1 MIRRLAPSS
10 GRSAARAVAVLVL
23 GAASALGACSEPS
36 EDDRRRALAEDL
48 VRDSDGALDAATS
61 RCVADG
67 LIDEFG
73 IDSLDAIVA
82 VAEGADDPER
92 VRVRVVDVFTECD
105 ALGAV
110 AVPGGDEPE
119 G

>member
-10 GRSAARAVAVLVL
+10 GRWPARAVALAAV
-23 GAASALGACSEPS
+23 GAAWSLGACSEPS

-48 VRDSDGALDAATS
+48 VRDSGGALDAEAA

-67 LIDEFG
+67 LVDEFG

-82 VAEGADDPER
+82 VADGADDPER
-92 VRVRVVDVFTECD
+92 VRVRVVDVFTACD

-110 AVPGGDEPE
+110 AVPTADEPE